1 MAEPDE
7 RVTSDRQAPPS
18 TPVESGMAA
27 TDQVDRDTTTTAPLL
42 EVTGLEV
49 TYQDVIQALRGI
61 TIRVEPGAIVAILGP
76 NGAGKTTALRAIT
89 GLLDFHKGEV
99 VKGTLRF
106 DGHDLTSLAPAR
118 IVGLGV
124 AQVMEG
130 RRIFATMTVEENLR
144 TAGFGDTEALDEV
157 ITRFPRLGE
166 RRRQLAGYL
175 SGGEQQM
182 LAIGRALMTRPRLLV
197 LDEPSLGLAPLLVE
211 AIAEAIAEIR
221 DAGTTVLLVEQN
233 TAVALDLANHGYV
246 IENGRVVMDAD
257 SRTLREDPDI
267 MEFYL
272 GRQEG
277 GERRHYADVKH
288 YRRRKRW
295 LS

>member
-1 MAEPDE
+1 MRDPMTPPPD
-7 RVTSDRQAPPS
+7 PS
-18 TPVESGMAA
+18 TATSAGTGTAA
-27 TDQVDRDTTTTAPLL
+27 PPLL
-42 EVTGLEV
+42 ELTGVEV
-49 TYQDVIQALRGI
+49 TYQDVIHALRGV
-61 TIRVEPGAIVAILGP
+61 TIRVPEGAIVAVLGP
-76 NGAGKTTALRAIT
+76 NGAGKTTALRALT
-89 GLLDFHKGEV
+89 GLLDFHRGKV
-99 VKGTLRF
+99 VKGSIHF
-106 DGHDLTSLAPAR
+106 DGTDLTSVAPAR
-118 IVGLGV
+118 IVDLGL

-130 RRIFATMTVEENLR
+130 RRIFSTMTVEENLR
-144 TAGFGDTEALDEV
+144 TASNDRGALDEV
-157 ITRFPRLGE
+157 MDRFPRLGE

-211 AIAEAIAEIR
+211 SIAESIAAIR

-233 TAVALDLANHGYV
+233 TAVALDLADHGYV
-246 IENGRVVMDAD
+246 LENGRVVMDAD

>member
-1 MAEPDE
+1 VSDQARPDATPGP
-7 RVTSDRQAPPS
+7 RTAAATAPP
-18 TPVESGMAA
+18 
-27 TDQVDRDTTTTAPLL
+27 PLL
-42 EVTGLEV
+42 ELTGVEV
-49 TYQDVIQALRGI
+49 TYQDVIHALRGV
-61 TIRVEPGAIVAILGP
+61 TLRVPEGAIVAVLGP
-76 NGAGKTTALRAIT
+76 NGAGKTTALRALT
-89 GLLDFHKGEV
+89 GLLDFHRGKV
-99 VKGTLRF
+99 VKGTIRF
-106 DGHDLTSLAPAR
+106 DGTDLTTVAPAR
-118 IVGLGV
+118 IVQLGL

-130 RRIFATMTVEENLR
+130 RRIFASMTVEENLR
-144 TAGFGDTEALDEV
+144 AASNDRDVLDEV
-157 ITRFPRLGE
+157 LTRFPRLAE

-211 AIAEAIAEIR
+211 SIAEAIGQIR

-233 TAVALDLANHGYV
+233 TAVALDLADHGYV
-246 IENGRVVMDAD
+246 LENGRVVMDAD

>member
-1 MAEPDE
+1 
-7 RVTSDRQAPPS
+7 VSDQPRS
-18 TPVESGMAA
+18 TPDTPAAASRAA
-27 TDQVDRDTTTTAPLL
+27 TADPPPLL
-42 EVTGLEV
+42 ELTGVEV
-49 TYQDVIQALRGI
+49 TYQDVIHALRGV
-61 TIRVEPGAIVAILGP
+61 TLRVPEGAIVAVLGP
-76 NGAGKTTALRAIT
+76 NGAGKTTALRALT
-89 GLLDFHKGEV
+89 GLLDFHRGKV
-99 VKGTLRF
+99 VKGTIRF
-106 DGHDLTSLAPAR
+106 DGTDLTTVPPAR
-118 IVGLGV
+118 IVHLGL

-130 RRIFATMTVEENLR
+130 RRIFASMTVEENLR
-144 TAGFGDTEALDEV
+144 AASNDRDVLDEV
-157 ITRFPRLGE
+157 LTRFPRLAE

-211 AIAEAIAEIR
+211 AIADAIGRIR

-233 TAVALDLANHGYV
+233 TAVALDLADHGYV
-246 IENGRVVMDAD
+246 LENGRVVMDAD

>member
-1 MAEPDE
+1 MAQPDRPVNPDVE
-7 RVTSDRQAPPS
+7 GPRGVIDPGGAP
-18 TPVESGMAA
+18 A
-27 TDQVDRDTTTTAPLL
+27 LL
-42 EVTGLEV
+42 DLTGVEV
-49 TYQDVIQALRGI
+49 TYQGVIHALRGI
-61 TIRVEPGAIVAILGP
+61 TIRVEDAAIVAILGP
-76 NGAGKTTALRAIT
+76 NGAGKTTALRALT
-89 GLLDFHKGEV
+89 GLLHFHQGDIVKGEI
-99 VKGTLRF
+99 RF
-106 DGHDLTSLAPAR
+106 DGHDLTALTPAG

-144 TAGFGDTEALDEV
+144 AAGFGDAEALDEV
-157 ITRFPRLGE
+157 MTRFPRLAE

-197 LDEPSLGLAPLLVE
+197 LDEPSLGLAPLLVA
-211 AIAEAIAEIR
+211 AIAEAIADIR
-221 DAGTTVLLVEQN
+221 DGGTTVLLVEQN
-233 TAVALDLANHGYV
+233 TSVALDLADHGYV

-272 GRQEG
+272 GRTEG
-277 GERRHYADVKH
+277 GERHHYADVKH

>member
-1 MAEPDE
+1 MAEADHP
-7 RVTSDRQAPPS
+7 VTPAPEPTSGSTGPGTAPP
-18 TPVESGMAA
+18 PA
-27 TDQVDRDTTTTAPLL
+27 LL
-42 EVTGLEV
+42 ELTGVEV
-49 TYQDVIQALRGI
+49 TYQNVIHALRGI
-61 TIRVEPGAIVAILGP
+61 TIRVEDGAIVAILGP
-76 NGAGKTTALRAIT
+76 NGAGKTTALRALT
-89 GLLDFHKGEV
+89 GLLDFHQGDI
-99 VKGTLRF
+99 VKGDIRF
-106 DGHDLTSLAPAR
+106 DGHDLTALAPAR
-118 IVGLGV
+118 IVNLGV

-144 TAGFGDTEALDEV
+144 AAGFGDPEALDEV
-157 ITRFPRLGE
+157 MTRFPRLAE
-166 RRRQLAGYL
+166 RRRQLAGFL

-197 LDEPSLGLAPLLVE
+197 LDEPSLGLAPLLVASIAD
-211 AIAEAIAEIR
+211 AISDIR
-221 DAGTTVLLVEQN
+221 DTGTTVLLVEQN
-233 TAVALDLANHGYV
+233 TAVALDLADHGYV

-272 GRQEG
+272 GRKEG
-277 GERRHYADVKH
+277 GERHHYADVKH

>member
-1 MAEPDE
+1 
-7 RVTSDRQAPPS
+7 VSDRSRPDAPPD
-18 TPVESGMAA
+18 PRGAA
-27 TDQVDRDTTTTAPLL
+27 TTAPPPLL
-42 EVTGLEV
+42 ELTGVEV
-49 TYQDVIQALRGI
+49 TYQDVIHALRGV
-61 TIRVEPGAIVAILGP
+61 TLRVPEGSIVAVLGP
-76 NGAGKTTALRAIT
+76 NGAGKTTALRALT
-89 GLLDFHKGEV
+89 GLLDFHRGKV
-99 VKGTLRF
+99 VKGSLRF
-106 DGHDLTSLAPAR
+106 DGTDLTTVAPAR
-118 IVGLGV
+118 IVQLGL

-130 RRIFATMTVEENLR
+130 RRIFAAMTVEENLR
-144 TAGFGDTEALDEV
+144 AASNDRDVLDEV
-157 ITRFPRLGE
+157 LTRFPRLAE

-211 AIAEAIAEIR
+211 AIAEAIDQIR

-233 TAVALDLANHGYV
+233 TAVALDLADHGYV
-246 IENGRVVMDAD
+246 LENGRVVMDAD

-272 GRQEG
+272 GRREG

>member
-1 MAEPDE
+1 MKDPRTPPPD
-7 RVTSDRQAPPS
+7 PS
-18 TPVESGMAA
+18 TASAGPG
-27 TDQVDRDTTTTAPLL
+27 TTTRPLL
-42 EVTGLEV
+42 ELTGVEV
-49 TYQDVIQALRGI
+49 TYQDVIHALRGV
-61 TIRVEPGAIVAILGP
+61 TIRVPEGAIVAVLGP
-76 NGAGKTTALRAIT
+76 NGAGKTTALRALT
-89 GLLDFHKGEV
+89 GLLDFHRGKV
-99 VKGTLRF
+99 VKGSIHL
-106 DGHDLTSLAPAR
+106 DGMDLTSVAAAR
-118 IVGLGV
+118 IVDLGL

-130 RRIFATMTVEENLR
+130 RRVFSTMTVEENLR
-144 TAGFGDTEALDEV
+144 TASNDRDALDEV
-157 ITRFPRLGE
+157 MERFPRLGE

-211 AIAEAIAEIR
+211 SIAESIAAIR

-233 TAVALDLANHGYV
+233 TAVALDLADHGYV
-246 IENGRVVMDAD
+246 LENGRVVMDAD

>member
-1 MAEPDE
+1 
-7 RVTSDRQAPPS
+7 
-18 TPVESGMAA
+18 MAA
-27 TDQVDRDTTTTAPLL
+27 ADHTVTPASDASSGSLAASTERTPALL
-42 EVTGLEV
+42 ELTGVEV
-49 TYQDVIQALRGI
+49 TYQNVIHALRGI
-61 TIRVEPGAIVAILGP
+61 TIRVEDGAIVAILGP
-76 NGAGKTTALRAIT
+76 NGAGKTTALRALT
-89 GLLDFHKGEV
+89 GLLDFHQGDI
-99 VKGTLRF
+99 VKGDIRF
-106 DGHDLTSLAPAR
+106 DGHDLTDLAPAR
-118 IVGLGV
+118 IVNLGV

-144 TAGFGDTEALDEV
+144 AAGFGDSDALDEV
-157 ITRFPRLGE
+157 MTRFPRLAE
-166 RRRQLAGYL
+166 RRRQSAGFL

-197 LDEPSLGLAPLLVE
+197 LDEPSLGLAPLLV
-211 AIAEAIAEIR
+211 ASIAEAISDIR
-221 DAGTTVLLVEQN
+221 ASGTTVLLVEQN
-233 TAVALDLANHGYV
+233 TAVALDLADHGYV

-272 GRQEG
+272 GRTEG
-277 GERRHYADVKH
+277 GERHHYADVKH

>member
-1 MAEPDE
+1 VSDQPRPDPAS
-7 RVTSDRQAPPS
+7 RPRGAAATAPP
-18 TPVESGMAA
+18 
-27 TDQVDRDTTTTAPLL
+27 PLL
-42 EVTGLEV
+42 ELTGVEV
-49 TYQDVIQALRGI
+49 TYQDVIHALRGV
-61 TIRVEPGAIVAILGP
+61 TLRVPEGSIVAVLGP
-76 NGAGKTTALRAIT
+76 NGAGKTTALRALT
-89 GLLDFHKGEV
+89 GLLDFHRGKV
-99 VKGTLRF
+99 VKGTIRF
-106 DGHDLTSLAPAR
+106 DGTDLTTVAPAR
-118 IVGLGV
+118 IVQLGL

-130 RRIFATMTVEENLR
+130 RRVFASMTVEENLR
-144 TAGFGDTEALDEV
+144 AASNDRDVLDEV
-157 ITRFPRLGE
+157 LTRFPRLAE

-211 AIAEAIAEIR
+211 SIAEAIGQIR

-233 TAVALDLANHGYV
+233 TAVALDLADHGYV
-246 IENGRVVMDAD
+246 LENGRVVMDAD

>member
-1 MAEPDE
+1 MKDPLTPPPD
-7 RVTSDRQAPPS
+7 PS
-18 TPVESGMAA
+18 TATGAGTGTAA
-27 TDQVDRDTTTTAPLL
+27 PPLL
-42 EVTGLEV
+42 ELTGVEV
-49 TYQDVIQALRGI
+49 TYQDVIHALRGV
-61 TIRVEPGAIVAILGP
+61 TIRVPEGAIVAVLGP
-76 NGAGKTTALRAIT
+76 NGAGKTTALRALT
-89 GLLDFHKGEV
+89 GLLDFHRGKV
-99 VKGTLRF
+99 VKGSIQF
-106 DGHDLTSLAPAR
+106 DGTDLTSVAPAR
-118 IVGLGV
+118 IVDLGL

-130 RRIFATMTVEENLR
+130 RRIFSTMTVEENLR
-144 TAGFGDTEALDEV
+144 TASNDRGALDEV
-157 ITRFPRLGE
+157 MERFPRLGE

-211 AIAEAIAEIR
+211 SIAESIAAIR

-233 TAVALDLANHGYV
+233 TAVALDLADHGYV
-246 IENGRVVMDAD
+246 LENGRVVMDAD

>member
-1 MAEPDE
+1 
-7 RVTSDRQAPPS
+7 
-18 TPVESGMAA
+18 MAA
-27 TDQVDRDTTTTAPLL
+27 SDQLVTPDPAESAAIADADTASRALL
-42 EVTGLEV
+42 ELTGVEV
-49 TYQDVIQALRGI
+49 TYQDVIHALRGI
-61 TIRVEPGAIVAILGP
+61 TIRVEAGAIVAILGP
-76 NGAGKTTALRAIT
+76 NGAGKTTALRALT
-89 GLLDFHKGEV
+89 GLLDFHQGEV
-99 VKGTLRF
+99 VKGELRF
-106 DGHDLTSLAPAR
+106 DGHDLTSLPPAR
-118 IVGLGV
+118 IVDLGV

-130 RRIFATMTVEENLR
+130 RRIFSTMTVEENLR
-144 TAGFGDTEALDEV
+144 AAGFGDAAALDEV
-157 ITRFPRLGE
+157 MGRFPRLAE

-182 LAIGRALMTRPRLLV
+182 LAIGRALMTRPKLLV
-197 LDEPSLGLAPLLVE
+197 LDEPSLGLAPLLVDS
-211 AIAEAIAEIR
+211 IAEAISDIR
-221 DAGTTVLLVEQN
+221 DTGTTVLLVEQN
-233 TAVALDLANHGYV
+233 TAVALELADHGYV

-257 SRTLREDPDI
+257 SATLREDPDI

>member
-1 MAEPDE
+1 MADTAEP
-7 RVTSDRQAPPS
+7 VTGPDAAPS
-18 TPVESGMAA
+18 A
-27 TDQVDRDTTTTAPLL
+27 TSSQPLL
-42 EVTGLEV
+42 EVTGVEV
-49 TYQDVIQALRGI
+49 TYQEVINALRGI
-61 TIRVEPGAIVAILGP
+61 TIRVHSGAIVAVLGP
-76 NGAGKTTALRAIT
+76 NGAGKTTTLRAIT
-89 GLLDFHKGEV
+89 GLLDFHRGEV
-99 VKGTLRF
+99 VKGTIRF
-106 DGHDLTSLAPAR
+106 DGEELTKLSPAGIVDLG
-118 IVGLGV
+118 IG
-124 AQVMEG
+124 QVMEG

-144 TAGFGDTEALDEV
+144 TAGFGDDDALAEV
-157 ITRFPRLGE
+157 MTRFPRLGE

-197 LDEPSLGLAPLLVE
+197 LDEPSLGLAPMLVE
-211 AIAEAIAEIR
+211 AIAGAIGEIR

-233 TAVALDLANHGYV
+233 AAVALDLADRGYV

-272 GRQEG
+272 GRQKG

>member
-1 MAEPDE
+1 
-7 RVTSDRQAPPS
+7 VSDQPRPTPGPAPTAS
-18 TPVESGMAA
+18 AA
-27 TDQVDRDTTTTAPLL
+27 ATTAPPPLL
-42 EVTGLEV
+42 ELTGVEV
-49 TYQDVIQALRGI
+49 TYQDVIHALRGV
-61 TIRVEPGAIVAILGP
+61 TLRVPEGAIVAVLGP
-76 NGAGKTTALRAIT
+76 NGAGKTTALRALT
-89 GLLDFHKGEV
+89 GLLDFHRGKV
-99 VKGTLRF
+99 VKGTIRF
-106 DGHDLTSLAPAR
+106 DGTDLTTVAPAR
-118 IVGLGV
+118 IVQLGL

-130 RRIFATMTVEENLR
+130 RRIFASMTVEENLR
-144 TAGFGDTEALDEV
+144 AASTDRDVLDEV
-157 ITRFPRLGE
+157 LTRFPRLAE

-211 AIAEAIAEIR
+211 SIAEAIGQIR

-233 TAVALDLANHGYV
+233 TAVALDLADHGYV
-246 IENGRVVMDAD
+246 LENGRVVMDAD